1 MSTSTLF
8 DSSHVLASVTD
19 LPKQVNHAWKEAQ
32 KVVVPGEFKEINKVV
47 MCGMGGSLLG
57 AKIVESVFSHSL
69 AYPLLLINDY
79 DLPGWVDEKT
89 LVICS
94 SYSGTTEETLSNA
107 YQALKKK
114 AKLMVVTSGGPLLA
128 LAKANQLPCYQINPV
143 YNPSQ
148 QPRMAIGY
156 SVIGQLVL
164 CQKAG
169 LLNLTMT
176 MINELIDAMK
186 QVKPKEAEAFAEQLV
201 KKQVIF
207 TAAGHLTGPVHTVKN
222 QMNENAK
229 HLSHRHDLPELNHH
243 LMEGLKFPRSNP
255 ETTLFWLIDSD
266 LYSARIKQRLELTGD
281 VIAKNKL
288 QVLYLKLNAP
298 AKLAQV
304 FELIQF
310 GAYVNFYLSQ
320 LHGVDPAPIPWVNY
334 FKEKLGTFKV
344 HP

>member
-1 MSTSTLF
+1 M
-8 DSSHVLASVTD
+8 A
-19 LPKQVNHAWKEAQ
+19 
-32 KVVVPGEFKEINKVV
+32 
-47 MCGMGGSLLG
+47 GMGGSLLG
-57 AKIVESVFSHSL
+57 AKIIESVFGKDL
-69 AYPLLLINDY
+69 AYPLLLVNDY
-79 DLPGWVDEKT
+79 NLPGWVDEKT

-107 YQALKKK
+107 EQALSKK
-114 AKLMVVTSGGPLLA
+114 AKLMIITSGGKLLD

-148 QPRMAIGY
+148 QPRMAVGY

-164 CQKAG
+164 CQKVG
-169 LLNLTMT
+169 LLNLTSAA
-176 MINELIDAMK
+176 IAELIETMK
-186 QVKPKEAEAFAEQLV
+186 QVKPEAAETLAKQLV

-243 LMEGLKFPRSNP
+243 LMEGLRFP
-255 ETTLFWLIDSD
+255 ETNPATVMFWFIDSP
-266 LYSARIKQRLELTGD
+266 LYSDRMRQRLKLTQE
-281 VIAKNKL
+281 VLAKNNLTSVVWQATAKT
-288 QVLYLKLNAP
+288 
-298 AKLAQV
+298 KLAQA

-320 LHGVDPAPIPWVNY
+320 LHGIDPAPIPWVNY
-334 FKEKLGTFKV
+334 FKQKLS
-344 HP
+344 PSR